1 MPSEPS
7 WISPAELITPNR
19 VVVEA
24 TGEPHF
30 VRDAALLDSAA
41 AVPENRWAYGGEDDL
56 VAFAAAL
63 LFAVAR
69 NQQFEQGNK
78 RTGFVAMDVML
89 QAKGLRYDGEDI
101 VELADAVVAVIA
113 HEADEPQSAERLRT
127 HVRPAG

>member
-7 WISPAELITPNR
+7 WISPAELIALNQ
-19 VVVEA
+19 VVVED

-30 VRDAALLDSAA
+30 VRDSALLDSAA
-41 AVPENRWAYGGEDDL
+41 AVPKNRWAYGGEDDL
-56 VAFAAAL
+56 VALAVAL

-69 NQQFEQGNK
+69 NHPFEQGNK

-89 QAKGLRYDGEDI
+89 QANGLRYDGEDT

-113 HEADEPQSAERLRT
+113 HQAEEAAFAERLAP